1 MQSIKLNLQ
10 LFSVLLRLSQ
20 ASSTLRQRKVSL
32 QFFAVDKPED
42 VIEVIDN
49 DETLDGEGEEKE
61 IAEKEGGAEQNA
73 HRRIA
78 PVPIEERPADWYASS
93 FRTLS

>member
-32 QFFAVDKPED
+32 QFFAVDKPDD
-42 VIEVIDN
+42 VIEVDN
-49 DETLDGEGEEKE
+49 DETLDGEGGEKE

>member
-1 MQSIKLNLQ
+1 M
-10 LFSVLLRLSQ
+10 
-20 ASSTLRQRKVSL
+20 
-32 QFFAVDKPED
+32 DKPDD
-42 VIEVIDN
+42 VIEVDN

>member
-1 MQSIKLNLQ
+1 MQSIKFNLQ

-42 VIEVIDN
+42 IVDIDN

>member
-1 MQSIKLNLQ
+1 M
-10 LFSVLLRLSQ
+10 
-20 ASSTLRQRKVSL
+20 
-32 QFFAVDKPED
+32 DKPDD
-42 VIEVIDN
+42 VIEVDN
-49 DETLDGEGEEKE
+49 DETLDGEGGEKE

>member
-42 VIEVIDN
+42 VIEVDN
-49 DETLDGEGEEKE
+49 DETLDGEGGEKE

>member
-42 VIEVIDN
+42 VIEVDN

>member
-32 QFFAVDKPED
+32 QFFAVDKPDD
-42 VIEVIDN
+42 VIEVDN